1 MKEKVMHGKPNAGNP
16 LFAAVLGSAVALAVA
31 LAASPCAAAE
41 SAGRWTVERAKAWA
55 QGRPWYCGFNHVPAN
70 AANDVE
76 IWMKDTFSPE
86 LIRSEF
92 KLATDLGFNCVRIFL
107 QYKVYEDDPG
117 WFLCAFE
124 KYLELAH
131 EAKLEVMPVFFDD
144 CTFSPRRDPHLGRQD
159 DPMPGW
165 GMWGWVPSPGYTMVV
180 DSRTHWKLERYVKD
194 VISRHKDDRRIFAWD
209 LYNEPTFKIEEY
221 ADYSLELVRKSFRW
235 AREVAPSQPLTVGT
249 WNGNKKLEDL
259 VHAESDIITFHCYG
273 PADATRR
280 KIAADS
286 RMGRPVICT
295 EWMMRNTG
303 CTIQDVLGVY
313 KETGVGCMLWGLVN
327 GRTQT
332 HVPNAKINLDYKGPW
347 VTDIFRPDH
356 TPYDAREIELIKKA
370 TGRAP

>member
-1 MKEKVMHGKPNAGNP
+1 M
-16 LFAAVLGSAVALAVA
+16 
-31 LAASPCAAAE
+31 
-41 SAGRWTVERAKAWA
+41 
-55 QGRPWYCGFNHVPAN
+55 
-70 AANDVE
+70 
-76 IWMKDTFSPE
+76 
-86 LIRSEF
+86 
-92 KLATDLGFNCVRIFL
+92 
-107 QYKVYEDDPG
+107 
-117 WFLCAFE
+117 
-124 KYLELAH
+124 
-131 EAKLEVMPVFFDD
+131 
-144 CTFSPRRDPHLGRQD
+144 
-159 DPMPGW
+159 
-165 GMWGWVPSPGYTMVV
+165 
-180 DSRTHWKLERYVKD
+180 
-194 VISRHKDDRRIFAWD
+194 
-209 LYNEPTFKIEEY
+209 
-221 ADYSLELVRKSFRW
+221 RKSFRW
-235 AREVAPSQPLTVGT
+235 AREAAPSQPLTVGT

-332 HVPNAKINLDYKGPW
+332 HVPNAKVNLDYKGPW

>member
-131 EAKLEVMPVFFDD
+131 EAKLEVMPVLFDD

-221 ADYSLELVRKSFRW
+221 AAYSLELVRKSFRW

-273 PADATRR
+273 AADATRR
-280 KIAADS
+280 KIAAVS

-303 CTIQDVLGVY
+303 CTIQNVLGIY

-327 GRTQT
+327 GKTQT
-332 HVPNAKINLDYKGPW
+332 HVPNAKVNLHYKGPW

-370 TGRAP
+370 TGKAP